1 MEGTVKG
8 FVAQRFRGGTR
19 MQLAAAAYVRQ
30 QRHYEGGI
38 LVNILVVMKQTFDTE
53 EKIVIQDG
61 KIQDD
66 GVEFIINPYDEYA
79 IEEAIKL
86 KEEHGG
92 EVTVVSVGPDRVEK
106 ELRTALAMG
115 ADKAILVDDESLF
128 GDEYTTAKVLAAVAR
143 KTGYDLI
150 LGGQMAVDSGA
161 GQGGP
166 RLAEELGINHV
177 STAVKLEINGSS
189 VRVERDVEG
198 DTEVVETSLPVLIT
212 AQQGLNEPRYP
223 SLPGIMKAKKK
234 PLERLTADDLGLSA
248 ADVAPK
254 TQVVDQTLPP
264 KKEAGRILAGEIP
277 AQVSELVQLLR
288 NEAKVI

>member
-1 MEGTVKG
+1 MK
-8 FVAQRFRGGTR
+8 
-19 MQLAAAAYVRQ
+19 
-30 QRHYEGGI
+30 I
-38 LVNILVVMKQTFDTE
+38 LVAMKQTFDTE
-53 EKIVIQDG
+53 EKIMIQDG
-61 KIQDD
+61 LISDD
-66 GVEFIINPYDEYA
+66 GVETIINPYDEYA

-86 KEEHGG
+86 RDDLGG
-92 EVTVVSVGPDRVEK
+92 EVIVMTVGKDGAEK

-115 ADKAILVDDESLF
+115 ADRAVLVDDESLF
-128 GDEYTTAKVLAAVAR
+128 GDEYTTAKVLAAVA
-143 KTGYDLI
+143 KKEGFDLI

-166 RLAEELGINHV
+166 RLAEELSINHV
-177 STAVKLEINGSS
+177 STAVKIDIEGTT

-234 PLERLTADDLGLSA
+234 PLDRLSADDLGLTA
-248 ADVAPK
+248 EEVASK
-254 TQVVDQTLPP
+254 TEIVYQYVPE
-264 KKEAGRILAGEIP
+264 KKEAGRILSGDIP
-277 AQVSELVQLLR
+277 SQVAEVVQLLR